1 MLKKMLIVAALSTMT
16 VCAFAAESDA
26 RDAATKVVELQDGSI
41 VYVFKGG
48 KMGLEDKNG
57 VAKKTKAGTVLKTKD
72 GQDLV
77 MVGDEVA
84 RLDGLLKMG
93 KSGSGAKTE

>member
-26 RDAATKVVELQDGSI
+26 RAEATKVIELQDGSI

-48 KMGLEDKNG
+48 KMGLENKNG
-57 VAKKTKAGTVLKTKD
+57 VATKTKAGTILKTKD
-72 GQDLV
+72 GQNLT

-84 RLDGLLKMG
+84 RLDILLKKG
-93 KSGSGAKTE
+93 TE